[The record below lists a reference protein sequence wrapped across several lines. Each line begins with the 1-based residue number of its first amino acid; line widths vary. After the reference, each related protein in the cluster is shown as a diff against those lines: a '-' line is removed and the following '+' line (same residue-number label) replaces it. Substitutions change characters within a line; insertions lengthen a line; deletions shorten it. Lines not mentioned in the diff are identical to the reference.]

1 MAVSGTAKLVPFL
14 ACSERCGSL
23 ASFLQMCFCLS
34 TKRLADAEVHSDC
47 GEGLTKRTV
56 IREVNIYLK
65 KKLSIDGICT
75 DSSYMNVVN
84 LNLLKC
90 KMNFN
95 DDLVNRLQPC
105 NAEGMTQTCQ
115 THTYISL
122 EYH

>member
-1 MAVSGTAKLVPFL
+1 MQKFIVTAKKAGHQTPDKTHGYQR
-14 ACSERCGSL
+14 SEHI
-23 ASFLQMCFCLS
+23 F
-34 TKRLADAEVHSDC
+34 E
-47 GEGLTKRTV
+47 
-56 IREVNIYLK
+56 K
-65 KKLSIDGICT
+65 KNCIDGICT
-75 DSSYMNVVN
+75 DSSYMSVVN